1 MDRSYQSPYEFSAFL
16 PHNCNTSIRGVE
28 ITIFSQN
35 IQRNTIF
42 FTREKA
48 GASTFYTNSATFLFS
63 SFYFLL
69 VYYFFVVT
77 ATPRR
82 QSLKSN
88 KCDRE
93 NIIQI
98 LQV

>member
-1 MDRSYQSPYEFSAFL
+1 MDRSYQSPYEFSTFL

-48 GASTFYTNSATFLFS
+48 GASTFYTNSATTLFS
-63 SFYFLL
+63 YCLL
-69 VYYFFVVT
+69 FFRSHRDAAT
-77 ATPRR
+77 A
-82 QSLKSN
+82 
-88 KCDRE
+88 
-93 NIIQI
+93 IIKIQ
-98 LQV
+98 

>member
-48 GASTFYTNSATFLFS
+48 GASTFYTNSLQLH
-63 SFYFLL
+63 YFLL